1 MIDRRVIRAV
11 MAVFAACALLT
22 VVPGSA
28 AASGT
33 ACTWEQS
40 TLPLPPGQTSG
51 HVSGAANSGWFVGGG
66 PAGAI
71 RWHNGVAENLG
82 RAFGNSTE
90 MRDINSSG
98 TAVGLT
104 HDGGGTFGK
113 AVVYRDGGFTALPV
127 PPGRRT
133 TRALDIND
141 AGDIVGTAQGIGDT
155 FDLTIWPANA
165 PGTVL
170 TINPDPSAYGYV
182 SSVDIDEQGR
192 ILIDASLS
200 ESDFFVREP
209 DGTMTK
215 LPLGSQYVTAFRNGR
230 IAGEIYENEEFST
243 LEWDVTGQPV
253 RRLDRAATSPAVDS
267 GTLTTGVYRTA
278 DKGYALGVW
287 DNGVLTQ
294 TLATS
299 PTHGVVRSPVI
310 TGDGVIATAIGSA
323 PTAFRRSCG

>member
-1 MIDRRVIRAV
+1 MKRTRKAFLTVVASLV
-11 MAVFAACALLT
+11 PLLT
-22 VVPGSA
+22 VVPGTA
-28 AASGT
+28 TASGT
-33 ACTWEQS
+33 SECMWEQS
-40 TLPLPPGQTSG
+40 TLPLPAGQTRG
-51 HVSGAANSGWFVGGG
+51 YVSGAANSGWFVGNGSSN
-66 PAGAI
+66 AI
-71 RWHNGVAENLG
+71 RWHNGVAEDLG
-82 RAFGNSTE
+82 RAFGYQTE

-104 HDGGGTFGK
+104 HDGDTFGK
-113 AVVYRDGGFTALPV
+113 AVVYRDGRFTALPV

-192 ILIDASLS
+192 ILIDANLS

-230 IAGEIYENEEFST
+230 IAGEVYENEGFST
-243 LEWDVTGQPV
+243 LEWDVTGQLV
-253 RRLDRAATSPAVDS
+253 RRLDRPATSPAVDS
-267 GTLTTGVYRTA
+267 GTLTTGIYRTA

-287 DNGVLTQ
+287 DDGVLTQ

-299 PTHGVVRSPVI
+299 PDHGGIGEPVI
-310 TGDGVIATAIGSA
+310 TGDGVIATEIGS
-323 PTAFRRSCG
+323 TVTTFRRSCG